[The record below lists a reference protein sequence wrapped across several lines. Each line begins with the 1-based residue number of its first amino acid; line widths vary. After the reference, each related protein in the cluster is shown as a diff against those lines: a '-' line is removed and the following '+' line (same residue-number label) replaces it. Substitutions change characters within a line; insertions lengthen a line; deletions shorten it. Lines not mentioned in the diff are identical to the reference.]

1 MDKLNPRDSLARA
14 CLLAAGAVLLPGCIV
29 LRIQHNKE
37 MAKTGV
43 KPGDQPDKMLYEKAD
58 NEIQHGRYDVGRL
71 TLQTL
76 INTYPDSEYL
86 AKSKLAIANSYY
98 QEGGISGLT
107 QSEAEYKDFITFF
120 PTAPEAPEAQYRVG
134 MAHFRLMGKPDRD
147 LAEAQAAEVE
157 FKEFLSKYPD
167 SPFMPRVKARLREVQ
182 EVVAE
187 GDYLTAHFYYQKGA
201 YLAARGRFMEI
212 ADQYPNYSQA
222 DSALWY
228 LGQTLEH
235 LKAPKAAA
243 PYYAQL
249 LKTYPLSPYS
259 KQAKGRLVAMHE
271 QVPRATKAVM
281 ARARADQE
289 MRQRAHRDLLA
300 KMSGAMSGAPDLSAT
315 RHGPAILGNPKAV
328 TTEASR
334 TPSPAPGGA
343 TIAVQPLSDSALS
356 SPATTPAKPAE
367 PGTAASNKSAQPQPA
382 AEPAAPP
389 APNNSPQVQYQEKS
403 GNKPEANSGDKSG
416 AKPDDKSKAGANSTA
431 PPDTPA
437 KKKGKLHF
445 LKKLNPF

>member
-1 MDKLNPRDSLARA
+1 MHKLRPTDFLGVA
-14 CLLAAGAVLLPGCIV
+14 CLLAAAVILLPGCIV

-37 MAKTGV
+37 VAKTGV
-43 KPGDQPDKMLYEKAD
+43 KPGDQPDKMLFEKAD

-98 QEGGISGLT
+98 QEGGITGLT

-134 MAHFRLMGKPDRD
+134 MAHFRMIGKPDRD
-147 LAEAQAAEVE
+147 LAEAKAAEIE
-157 FKEFLSKYPD
+157 FKEFLLKYPD
-167 SPFMPRVKARLREVQ
+167 SPYMPRVKARLREVQ
-182 EVVAE
+182 ELVAE
-187 GDYLTAHFYYQKGA
+187 GEYIIAHFYYQKGA
-201 YLAARGRFMEI
+201 YLAARGRFTEI

-228 LGQTLEH
+228 LGQTMEH
-235 LKAPKAAA
+235 LRAPKAAV
-243 PYYAQL
+243 PYYARL

-271 QVPRATKAVM
+271 EVPHATKAVM
-281 ARARADQE
+281 ARAKADE
-289 MRQRAHRDLLA
+289 AMRQHAHHDVLA
-300 KMSGAMSGAPDLSAT
+300 KLTGGMSGSPDLSET
-315 RHGPAILGNPKAV
+315 RHGPAILGNPKAT
-328 TTEASR
+328 TTEASNVPGP
-334 TPSPAPGGA
+334 TPGGA
-343 TIAVQPLSDSALS
+343 NIAVQTVPDSTLNA
-356 SPATTPAKPAE
+356 PAKPAE
-367 PGTAASNKSAQPQPA
+367 PKAADSANSTKPADSAAPEASNKPQ
-382 AEPAAPP
+382 EIQ
-389 APNNSPQVQYQEKS
+389 NQDK
-403 GNKPEANSGDKSG
+403 SGDKSETK
-416 AKPDDKSKAGANSTA
+416 AEDKPDDKSKAGANSQAT
-431 PPDTPA
+431 PDAPA

>member
-1 MDKLNPRDSLARA
+1 MHKLRPRGFFAIA
-14 CLLAAGAVLLPGCIV
+14 CLPAAAVILLPGCIV
-29 LRIQHNKE
+29 LRIQHDKQV
-37 MAKTGV
+37 AKTGV
-43 KPGDQPDKMLYEKAD
+43 NPGDQPDKILFEKAD

-134 MAHFRLMGKPDRD
+134 MAHFRMVGKPDRD
-147 LAEAQAAEVE
+147 LAEAKAAEIE
-157 FKEFLSKYPD
+157 FREFLLKYPD
-167 SPFMPRVKARLREVQ
+167 STYMPRVKARLREVQ
-182 EVVAE
+182 ELVAE
-187 GDYLTAHFYYQKGA
+187 GDYIIAHFYYQKGA

-243 PYYAQL
+243 PYYARL
-249 LKTYPLSPYS
+249 LKNYPISPHS
-259 KQAKGRLVAMHE
+259 KEAKGRLVAMHE
-271 QVPRATKAVM
+271 EVPHATKAVL
-281 ARARADQE
+281 ARARADE
-289 MRQRAHRDLLA
+289 AMRQRAHRDVIA
-300 KMSGAMSGAPDLSAT
+300 KMTGALSGAPSLGQT
-315 RHGPAILGNPKAV
+315 RHGPAILGNPKAT
-328 TTEASR
+328 TTEASNAG
-334 TPSPAPGGA
+334 PAPGGA
-343 TIAVQPLSDSALS
+343 NIAVQTVPD
-356 SPATTPAKPAE
+356 TTLNAPEKPAE
-367 PGTAASNKSAQPQPA
+367 PKADDSAKPTQPA
-382 AEPAAPP
+382 DSAATVAPATA
-389 APNNSPQVQYQEKS
+389 NRPQEVQNQDK
-403 GNKPEANSGDKSG
+403 SGDKPG
-416 AKPDDKSKAGANSTA
+416 TKAEDKPDDKAKAGANSPP
-431 PPDTPA
+431 PPDAPA

>member
-1 MDKLNPRDSLARA
+1 MHKLRPREFFAIA
-14 CLLAAGAVLLPGCIV
+14 CLLAAGAMLLPGCIV
-29 LRIQHNKE
+29 LRIQHEKQV
-37 MAKTGV
+37 AKAGV

-134 MAHFRLMGKPDRD
+134 MAHFRMIGKPDRD
-147 LAEAQAAEVE
+147 VAEAQAAEIE
-157 FKEFLSKYPD
+157 FKEFLLKYPD
-167 SPFMPRVKARLREVQ
+167 SPYMPRVKARLREVQ
-182 EVVAE
+182 ELVAE
-187 GDYLTAHFYYQKGA
+187 GDYVVAHFYYQKGA

-235 LKAPKAAA
+235 LRAPKAAA
-243 PYYAQL
+243 PYYARL

-259 KQAKGRLVAMHE
+259 KSAKGRLVAMHE
-271 QVPRATKAVM
+271 EVPHATKAVL
-281 ARARADQE
+281 ARARADE
-289 MRQRAHRDLLA
+289 AMRQRSHHDILA
-300 KMSGAMSGAPDLSAT
+300 KLTGGVSGSPNLSQT
-315 RHGPAILGNPKAV
+315 RHGPAILGNPKAT
-328 TTEASR
+328 TTEASNA
-334 TPSPAPGGA
+334 PSPAPGGA
-343 TIAVQPLSDSALS
+343 NIAVQTVPD
-356 SPATTPAKPAE
+356 TTLNAPAKPAE
-367 PGTAASNKSAQPQPA
+367 PKAAAGADSTKPA
-382 AEPAAPP
+382 DAAAPATP
-389 APNNSPQVQYQEKS
+389 DKPQEIQNQDKP
-403 GNKPEANSGDKSG
+403 GDKPETTAGDK
-416 AKPDDKSKAGANSTA
+416 PEDKSKAGANSQA
-431 PPDTPA
+431 PPDAPA
-437 KKKGKLHF
+437 KKKGRLHF